1 MLTFNCLQKRESER
15 GKGRMGGAL
24 QFCRHVVCLC
34 TTISAHKT
42 QEKPLALTVINVN
55 DSPDGQTD
63 RRGERATERQTD
75 VRLKGGKRDG

>member
-1 MLTFNCLQKRESER
+1 MRE
-15 GKGRMGGAL
+15 GKGEWEGHYNSAVMSFA
-24 QFCRHVVCLC
+24 FC

>member
-1 MLTFNCLQKRESER
+1 MRER
-15 GKGRMGGAL
+15 GGEGEYAGRLGHYNSAVMSFA
-24 QFCRHVVCLC
+24 FCT

-63 RRGERATERQTD
+63 VERDRQTD
-75 VRLKGGKRDG
+75 RCDRLRGGKRDG

>member
-1 MLTFNCLQKRESER
+1 
-15 GKGRMGGAL
+15 MGHYNSAVMS
-24 QFCRHVVCLC
+24 FAFC